1 MKERGEYCSNVFKE
15 TQNFRRVFHEIPHS
29 FEVKFVFYSFQ
40 VPLWQCLWLSLFTR
54 FFEVQRCCSKS
65 FEVIRVLEVK
75 IKISFYGRNF
85 PRNFSIILRI
95 RDDEHQRRE
104 WFWYR

>member
-1 MKERGEYCSNVFKE
+1 MEERGVRWWILGGGMKERGEYCYNVFKE

-54 FFEVQRCCSKS
+54 FFEVQRVVRSHSKS
-65 FEVIRVLEVK
+65 SVR
-75 IKISFYGRNF
+75 SQN
-85 PRNFSIILRI
+85 
-95 RDDEHQRRE
+95 
-104 WFWYR
+104 

>member
-1 MKERGEYCSNVFKE
+1 MQSKLVSYAFRAFATFLIFVGILSGGVSGFHFSLVFL
-15 TQNFRRVFHEIPHS
+15 
-29 FEVKFVFYSFQ
+29 KFSV
-40 VPLWQCLWLSLFTR
+40 V
-54 FFEVQRCCSKS
+54 VSKS
-65 FEVIRVLEVK
+65 FFEVIRVLEVK

>member
-1 MKERGEYCSNVFKE
+1 MKERGEYCYNVFKE

-65 FEVIRVLEVK
+65 LFEVIRVLEVK

-85 PRNFSIILRI
+85 PRNFSHTNKR
-95 RDDEHQRRE
+95 
-104 WFWYR
+104 

>member
-1 MKERGEYCSNVFKE
+1 MKERGEYCYNVFKE

-40 VPLWQCLWLSLFTR
+40 VPLWRCLWLSLFTR

-65 FEVIRVLEVK
+65 FEVKRSKSKLRFLFTEE
-75 IKISFYGRNF
+75 ISPETSPSYY
-85 PRNFSIILRI
+85 
-95 RDDEHQRRE
+95 E
-104 WFWYR
+104 